1 MGQPPFIFVL
11 RNNKLTFTIMEKR
24 TERRKHF
31 LHTNVA
37 GFMYWDGC
45 EAFSRLEIGTKLEM
59 VREADNK
66 RDCDAVALYYKD
78 YRLGFIPG
86 SENEIFAQFL
96 DMGHSDLLVV
106 LPHHLGPSIRTAPFA
121 WSFFSS
127 KASIILRLYPS
138 IVFRSNTRKINQLFQ
153 FSVIWRRFFR

>member
-1 MGQPPFIFVL
+1 
-11 RNNKLTFTIMEKR
+11 
-24 TERRKHF
+24 
-31 LHTNVA
+31 
-37 GFMYWDGC
+37 MYWDGC

-66 RDCDAVALYYKD
+66 RDYDAVALYYKD

-121 WSFFSS
+121 
-127 KASIILRLYPS
+127 
-138 IVFRSNTRKINQLFQ
+138 
-153 FSVIWRRFFR
+153 

>member
-1 MGQPPFIFVL
+1 
-11 RNNKLTFTIMEKR
+11 MEKR

-45 EAFSRLEIGTKLEM
+45 EAFSRLEVGTKLEM

-66 RDCDAVALYYKD
+66 HDCDAVALYYKD
-78 YRLGFIPG
+78 YKLGFIPG

-96 DMGHSDLLVV
+96 DMGHSDLFEVRVCDSLKCITIPDSVE
-106 LPHHLGPSIRTAPFA
+106 LIGENILSDMYLEAQNNQNYSEITKYKPL
-121 WSFFSS
+121 
-127 KASIILRLYPS
+127 IIS
-138 IVFRSNTRKINQLFQ
+138 AF
-153 FSVIWRRFFR
+153 

>member
-66 RDCDAVALYYKD
+66 HDCDAVALYYKD
-78 YRLGFIPG
+78 YKLGFIPV
-86 SENEIFAQFL
+86 STNR
-96 DMGHSDLLVV
+96 D
-106 LPHHLGPSIRTAPFA
+106 R
-121 WSFFSS
+121 
-127 KASIILRLYPS
+127 
-138 IVFRSNTRKINQLFQ
+138 
-153 FSVIWRRFFR
+153 

>member
-45 EAFSRLEIGTKLEM
+45 EAFSILEIGTKLEM

-66 RDCDAVALYYKD
+66 HDCDAVAL
-78 YRLGFIPG
+78 LQAGI
-86 SENEIFAQFL
+86 
-96 DMGHSDLLVV
+96 
-106 LPHHLGPSIRTAPFA
+106 
-121 WSFFSS
+121 
-127 KASIILRLYPS
+127 YPW
-138 IVFRSNTRKINQLFQ
+138 L
-153 FSVIWRRFFR
+153 

>member
-1 MGQPPFIFVL
+1 MGQPHFIFVL
-11 RNNKLTFTIMEKR
+11 RNNNLTFTIMEKR

-66 RDCDAVALYYKD
+66 HDCDAVALYYKD
-78 YRLGFIPG
+78 YKLGFIPG

-96 DMGHSDLLVV
+96 DMGHSDIFEVRV
-106 LPHHLGPSIRTAPFA
+106 C
-121 WSFFSS
+121 
-127 KASIILRLYPS
+127 RLCPDAHPERQVY
-138 IVFRSNTRKINQLFQ
+138 IN
-153 FSVIWRRFFR
+153 IYIKRNEK